1 MFVKFCGFTRSQ
13 DIEDAA
19 MLPVSSV
26 GYVFYEKSDR
36 FITAEKGAEFS
47 GILKGTDIL
56 KTGVFVKSSADE
68 IKRTAEI
75 AGLDMLQVYDESTA
89 KELKGFLPVIEAFRI
104 KGANELPDKSSAEF
118 ILLDA
123 FSDNEY
129 GGTGMNFP
137 HTILDNYPL
146 INKTII
152 AGGINSSN
160 LKKLIIEAH
169 PFGIDISSGIE
180 ISRGIKS
187 SEKMRDIFSIIME
200 AQNETDA

>member
-26 GYVFYEKSDR
+26 GYIFYEKSDR
-36 FITAEKGAEFS
+36 YITPEKGAEFS
-47 GILKGTDIL
+47 GILKGTGIL
-56 KTGVFVKSSADE
+56 KTGVFVKSSVDE

-89 KELKGFLPVIEAFRI
+89 KLLKGFLPIIEAFRI
-104 KGANELPDKSSAEF
+104 EEDHGLPDKSSAEF
-118 ILLDA
+118 ILLDTY
-123 FSDNEY
+123 SKDEY
-129 GGTGMNFP
+129 GGTGKSFP
-137 HTILDNYPL
+137 HEILSNYPL

-152 AGGINSSN
+152 AGGIKSSN
-160 LKKLIIEAH
+160 LKKIIIETH
-169 PFGIDISSGIE
+169 PFGVDISSGIE
-180 ISRGIKS
+180 TARGIKS
-187 SEKMRDIFSIIME
+187 PEKMREIFSIIME

>member
-13 DIEDAA
+13 DIECAA

-26 GYVFYEKSDR
+26 GFIFHEKSDR

-47 GILKGTDIL
+47 GILKGTGIL
-56 KTGVFVKSSADE
+56 KTGVFVKSSVDE

-75 AGLDMLQVYDESTA
+75 ARLDMLQVYDKSTA
-89 KELKGFLPVIEAFRI
+89 RELKGFLPIIEAFRV

-129 GGTGMNFP
+129 GGTGKSF
-137 HTILDNYPL
+137 HHEILNNYPL
-146 INKTII
+146 INRTII
-152 AGGINSSN
+152 AGGVNSSN
-160 LKKLIIEAH
+160 LKKIIIEAQ
-169 PFGIDISSGIE
+169 PFGVDISSGIE
-180 ISRGIKS
+180 TARGIKS
-187 SEKMRDIFSIIME
+187 SHKMREIFSIIME
-200 AQNETDA
+200 AENGTDA